1 MQKGKIQAVFYIQL
15 SAGVSPASSAQSAKR
30 GTPSEMLN
38 GVLYSMPVSD
48 VLTFIISMAVVR
60 YTFKVLS
67 SESDPQQ
74 KKLTSEMS

>member
-1 MQKGKIQAVFYIQL
+1 M
-15 SAGVSPASSAQSAKR
+15 
-30 GTPSEMLN
+30 N